1 MRLIAVGDNVVD
13 YYEDREE
20 MFPGGNAVNV
30 AIFWKRYGVD
40 EVSYIG
46 IVGNDEEG
54 EHIVSSL
61 EEEQIDV
68 SRVRKVFGASG
79 EAVVTLDEQGDRKFV
94 GSNKGGVQ
102 TQVKLNFTETELA
115 FISTF
120 SLLHTSVFSHL
131 EKELPMLQEYIDI
144 SFDFSTKYDDDYLE
158 LVCPYIKYA
167 TFSGGDLTSEECEAL
182 IARVHQLGTPNII
195 VTRGSA
201 GSLFSDSKQ
210 VYQQGIIET
219 DVVDTLGAGDTFV
232 AIFLKEYVSHGDTQ
246 VAMEKGA
253 AAAAETCQRYGAFGY
268 GKKRGKRITIG

>member
-30 AIFWKRYGVD
+30 AVFWKRYGVE

-54 EHIVSSL
+54 DHIVSSL
-61 EEEQIDV
+61 AEEQIDV

-120 SLLHTSVFSHL
+120 SLLHTSVYSYL
-131 EKELPMLQEYIDI
+131 EKELPVLQKYIDL
-144 SFDFSTKYDDDYLE
+144 SFDFSTKYDEEYLK

-167 TFSGGDLTSEECEAL
+167 IFSGGDLTHEECEAL

-210 VYQQGIIET
+210 VYQQGIVET

-253 AAAAETCQRYGAFGY
+253 AAAAETCQRYGAFGH

>member
-30 AIFWKRYGVD
+30 AVFWKRYGVE

-54 EHIVSSL
+54 DHIVHSL
-61 EEEQIDV
+61 AEEQIDI

-79 EAVVTLDEQGDRKFV
+79 EAVVALDEQGDRKFV

-102 TQVKLNFTETELA
+102 SRVKLNFADSELA

-120 SLLHTSVFSHL
+120 QLLHTSVFSHL
-131 EKELPMLQEYIDI
+131 EKELPLLKQYIDL
-144 SFDFSTKYDDDYLE
+144 SFDFSTKYEESYLE
-158 LVCPYIKYA
+158 LVCPHIKYA
-167 TFSGGDLTSEECEAL
+167 IFSGGELTHEECEAL
-182 IARVHQLGTPNII
+182 IARVHRLGTPNII

-201 GSLFSDSKQ
+201 GSLFSDSNR
-210 VYQQGIIET
+210 VYSQGIIET

-232 AIFLKEYVSHGDTQ
+232 AIFLKEYAANGNAQ
-246 VAMEKGA
+246 EAMEKGA
-253 AAAAETCQRYGAFGY
+253 AAAAETCQRFGAFGH
-268 GKKRGKRITIG
+268 GKKRGKRIVIG

>member
-30 AIFWKRYGVD
+30 AVFWKRYGVE

-54 EHIVSSL
+54 EHIVNSL
-61 EEEQIDV
+61 AQEQIDV

-102 TQVKLNFTETELA
+102 KELKLNFTESELE
-115 FISTF
+115 FINTF

-131 EKELPMLQEYIDI
+131 EKELPLLQQYIDI
-144 SFDFSTKYDDDYLE
+144 SFDFSTRYDKDYLE
-158 LVCPYIKYA
+158 LVCPYIKFA
-167 TFSGGDLTSEECEAL
+167 IFSGGDLTNVECEAL

-195 VTRGSA
+195 VTRGSE

-210 VYQQGIIET
+210 LYKQGIVET
-219 DVVDTLGAGDTFV
+219 EVVDTLGAGDTFV
-232 AIFLKEYVSHGDTQ
+232 AIFLKEYVLSGNAEE
-246 VAMEKGA
+246 AMEKGA
-253 AAAAETCQRYGAFGY
+253 AAASETCQRFGAFGH
-268 GKKRGKRITIG
+268 GKKRAKRITIG